1 MLRSKLNLMA
11 MFNVIVCPP
20 NNNQLFKLK
29 LMSAADNLMG
39 LIIVTPYPDL
49 KDHAILH
56 LYIKL
61 KYRKRWLTKRFGY
74 KIFSKLIELSS
85 DKNIEALHSAALKPE
100 SPRLLDFFNFI
111 HYYDNLYKLT
121 INDFK

>member
-1 MLRSKLNLMA
+1 MLRSKLNLIA
-11 MFNVIVCPP
+11 MFNVIVCPH

-29 LMSAADNLMG
+29 LMSGNNIMG
-39 LIIVTPYPDL
+39 LIVVTPYPEL
-49 KDHAILH
+49 KNNGILH

-61 KYRKRWLTKRFGY
+61 KYRKKWLTKRFGY
-74 KIFSKLIELSS
+74 KIFSKLVELST